1 MCIRDRVEGG
11 GRMSYQNR
19 IDLMTDVY
27 EDYCK
32 KEKLPL
38 LDITDLLYGRDTK
51 DILTS
56 NQKQWLITFNDI
68 WDRLEQ

>member
-1 MCIRDRVEGG
+1 
-11 GRMSYQNR
+11 MSYQNR

-68 WDRLEQ
+68 GDRLEQ

>member
-1 MCIRDRVEGG
+1 MFMKI
-11 GRMSYQNR
+11 
-19 IDLMTDVY
+19 I
-27 EDYCK
+27 K

-68 WDRLEQ
+68 WDRLNNDINL